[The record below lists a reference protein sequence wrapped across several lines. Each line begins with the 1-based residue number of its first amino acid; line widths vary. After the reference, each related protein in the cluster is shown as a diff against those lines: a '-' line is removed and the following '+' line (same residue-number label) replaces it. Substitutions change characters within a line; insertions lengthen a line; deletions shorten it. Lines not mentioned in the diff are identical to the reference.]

1 MFLRSFSPDN
11 NKIRLIWFD
20 LETTGFNKFKNNIIE
35 IAAIDNLGNKFST
48 LVNPE
53 CFIPKKITEITHI
66 NNEMV
71 KDSPIIQEALH
82 DFNTFLRIDPHKT
95 TFIIGHNSIGFDMPF
110 IKYNFSKYNI
120 KFPKMR
126 AIDTLYMAQLLLPHE
141 YSHKLSRMCELFG
154 IDNNNAHRA
163 LSDVYA
169 TRILYNQLC
178 VIFKAKFKYASPS
191 CIISK
196 TVF

>member
-1 MFLRSFSPDN
+1 
-11 NKIRLIWFD
+11 
-20 LETTGFNKFKNNIIE
+20 
-35 IAAIDNLGNKFST
+35 
-48 LVNPE
+48 
-53 CFIPKKITEITHI
+53 
-66 NNEMV
+66 
-71 KDSPIIQEALH
+71 
-82 DFNTFLRIDPHKT
+82 
-95 TFIIGHNSIGFDMPF
+95 MPF

-196 TVF
+196 TIF

>member
-11 NKIRLIWFD
+11 TKIRLIWFD
-20 LETTGFNKFKNNIIE
+20 LETTGFNKFKNRIIE
-35 IAAIDNLGNKFST
+35 IAALDNLGKTFST

-66 NNEMV
+66 NNDMV
-71 KDSPIIQEALH
+71 KDSPIIEEALH
-82 DFNTFLRIDPHKT
+82 DFNEFLRIDQHKT

-120 KFPKMR
+120 KFPQMR
-126 AIDTLYMAQLLLPHE
+126 AIDTLYMSQLLLPHE

-178 VIFKAKFKYASPS
+178 VIFKSKFKYASPS